1 MAGTTSDITP
11 RGEPFVTPRVFIG
24 FDSKEVVAY
33 HVLCQSILERSSV
46 PVSFTPISLDSLRG
60 VFTRD
65 RNQLQST
72 EFSFSRFLAP
82 YLSGYEGWSLFL
94 DCDMLFRRD
103 IAELWALRD
112 DRFAVMCCKHDYE
125 PAEDVKFLGQV
136 QTKYEKKN
144 WSSVMLF
151 NNARCAALTP
161 EFVNTATGL
170 QLHQFKWLGD
180 DSEIGDLPL
189 SWNHLV
195 GVYDHDPN
203 AANVHFTEGG
213 PYFHDYSGVDYSE
226 EWFAARDRMNHVA
239 QRSADAAA

>member
-1 MAGTTSDITP
+1 
-11 RGEPFVTPRVFIG
+11 VFIG
-24 FDSKEVVAY
+24 FDSKEVLAY
-33 HVLCQSILERSSV
+33 HVLCQSILDRASI
-46 PVSFTPISLDSLRG
+46 PVAFTPIALNNLG
-60 VFTRD
+60 GIFTRE

-112 DRFAVMCCKHDYE
+112 DAFAVMCCKHDYE
-125 PAEDVKFLGQV
+125 PKEETKFLGQV

-151 NNARCAALTP
+151 NNAECTALSADY
-161 EFVNTATGL
+161 VNSATGL
-170 QLHQFKWLGD
+170 QLHQFKWLDSD
-180 DSEIGDLPL
+180 DRIGSLPL
-189 SWNHLV
+189 AWNHLV
-195 GVYDHDPN
+195 GVYDYDPA

-213 PYFHDYSGVDYSE
+213 PYFADYADSDYAD
-226 EWFAARDRMNHVA
+226 EWFRARDRVNHVGE
-239 QRSADAAA
+239 RPS